1 LKFCPK
7 CGSELEPDAAF
18 CPSCG
23 AQLEARKKIA
33 QGTTDIVKSKPST
46 ISQIKLGTEE
56 YSTFIIRLIAII
68 IDSIVIGIVGAI
80 ISFIIFVPW
89 IPFNPLGF
97 WEGDW
102 WIISFPFDWLLGFIY
117 HWLLEAFNNGQTV
130 GKMALKI
137 RTVDEK
143 TLDSATP
150 GAYAINNIFK
160 SSPFLILD
168 LIIGV
173 LKYSGDPKNRVRIM
187 QHVSETVV
195 ISTK

>member
-18 CPSCG
+18 CPACG
-23 AQLEARKKIA
+23 EQLEVRKKISQSFVDTVESKPPIQ
-33 QGTTDIVKSKPST
+33 QGTVQYADF
-46 ISQIKLGTEE
+46 L
-56 YSTFIIRLIAII
+56 IRLVAII
-68 IDSIVIGIVGAI
+68 IDSIVIGIIGSI

-89 IPFNPLGF
+89 IPYNPLIF
-97 WEGDW
+97 WEVNW
-102 WIISFPFDWLLGFIY
+102 WTTSFPFNWLLGFMY
-117 HWLLEAFNNGQTV
+117 HWLLEAYNHGQTV

-143 TLDSATP
+143 TLGTATP
-150 GAYAINNIFK
+150 RAYAINDIFK

-173 LKYSGDPKNRVRIM
+173 LKYSGDPKNRFRIM